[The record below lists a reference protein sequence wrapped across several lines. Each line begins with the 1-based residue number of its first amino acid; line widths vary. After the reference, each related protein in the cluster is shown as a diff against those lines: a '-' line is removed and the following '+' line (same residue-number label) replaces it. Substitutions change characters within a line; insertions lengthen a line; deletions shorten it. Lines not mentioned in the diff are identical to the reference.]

1 MNEHGSDPKT
11 KAVIAEIRALML
23 DPVSKM
29 PVVVLRESEA
39 GALLPIWI
47 GLNEANSIAME
58 LEGVKT
64 PRPMTHD
71 LTLSIVEAS
80 GCVIEHVLI
89 HSLADNVF
97 HASIVLSG
105 AGIERRIIDARPSDA
120 IALAI
125 RAGCTI
131 LVNRDV
137 LHRASCST
145 IAEEESMR
153 QILERLQT
161 EDTGQYEM

>member
-1 MNEHGSDPKT
+1 MEKDPNEPKA
-11 KAVIAEIRALML
+11 AVTVEIRALMV

-39 GALLPIWI
+39 GSLLPIWI
-47 GLNEANSIAME
+47 GLSEANSIAME

-71 LTLSIVEAS
+71 LTLSI
-80 GCVIEHVLI
+80 IESTGHIIDHILI
-89 HSLADNVF
+89 HGLSDNVF
-97 HASIVLSG
+97 LASIILRGEGRSHLVV
-105 AGIERRIIDARPSDA
+105 DARPSDA

-131 LVNRDV
+131 LVSREVLQKAGCTDV
-137 LHRASCST
+137 S
-145 IAEEESMR
+145 EEEAMR
-153 QILERLQT
+153 QILERLKV